1 MLFFAAVNIDKFKP
15 SPKFPALQYV
25 GRVDKGSS
33 ADISGLQ
40 KGDFIIEVNVENE
53 KNAKVIPPGIEPG
66 TLSVL
71 DSRDNRYTTESY
83 DSLCIIF

>member
-1 MLFFAAVNIDKFKP
+1 MIRSSSIACYFFAAVNIDKFKP

-40 KGDFIIEVNVENE
+40 KGDFIIEVMW
-53 KNAKVIPPGIEPG
+53 KIKK
-66 TLSVL
+66 LQK
-71 DSRDNRYTTESY
+71 
-83 DSLCIIF
+83 